1 MTVNQDKLLKAG
13 KYYFGD
19 LSIGSVFKTGRIV
32 VTETHIV
39 NFAGITGDFFDVHM
53 DDEFAREQGFPSR
66 IAHGLL
72 VLSMIDGLKNRADVQ
87 LQAVASL
94 GWKEWNF
101 KAPIIVGDSIKA
113 TIRVDSMR
121 PTSAGDRGI
130 VELEFV
136 VTNQNDKVVQ
146 NGKNALLLR
155 LD

>member
-1 MTVNQDKLLKAG
+1 MIANQDNLLKAG

-19 LSIGSVFKTGRIV
+19 LSIGSFFKTGRIV

-53 DDEFAREQGFPSR
+53 DDEFARELGFPSR

-94 GWKEWNF
+94 GWKDWNF
-101 KAPIIVGDSIKA
+101 KAPIISGDSIKA
-113 TIRVDSMR
+113 TIMVVSMR

-130 VELEFV
+130 VELEFN
-136 VTNQNDKVVQ
+136 VTNQDDKVVQ